1 LPIGISHETRNQV
14 IREWLAGEPRDK
26 IASDTGLAAGTIT
39 NIVRDW
45 RHELG
50 YPTADALR
58 QLAIDL
64 KRLGISTTDCAIGFR
79 TVNTIKKLGLVEAD
93 EEKGLESFVSDIYNK
108 CKYYGLIPDKL
119 VTLAMQ
125 ILDLLESIPLS
136 QIPNYLEEKSKDKQ
150 KLEEEIKNLLE
161 RKSSAQLEYEEAL
174 QKKKVTIDMLQEFT
188 HMQDTLIE
196 YNLSTEDTPNLVN
209 ALKNA
214 QQLGYDANAIADK
227 ISRIESLEEK
237 EKILKNNLMVS
248 QDELRMLKHAISVHD
263 QEIDKYERT
272 LAEHDKLQNIGFG
285 LRELILLNNTL
296 REIATSN
303 NIDSSMA
310 VKKFFQDMEEKNA
323 LTKIVDELRQEKK
336 RIDTLI
342 DSQFN
347 NARIFI
353 ESFGQKAKKDIA
365 DISNIS
371 TQNLQAI
378 QLQTLQTVKEAD
390 TIIKSLN
397 TEVKTQFEEIQKLGS
412 CLEFSALIRSAK
424 GDNSVN
430 LEELKYA
437 GIKTID
443 IIMSRLSD
451 DGDNNNNSSNR
462 GIKESLEHARISLQ
476 SKSS

>member
-1 LPIGISHETRNQV
+1 MPIGISHDTRNQV

-26 IASDTGLAAGTIT
+26 IASDTELAAGTIT

-64 KRLGISTTDCAIGFR
+64 KRLGISTVDCAIGFR
-79 TVNTIKKLGLVEAD
+79 IVNIIKRLGLVEAD
-93 EEKGLESFVSDIYNK
+93 EEKRLESFVSDIYNK
-108 CKYYGLIPDKL
+108 CKYYGLMPDKL

-136 QIPNYLEEKSKDKQ
+136 QIPNYVEEKSKDKQ

-161 RKSSAQLEYEEAL
+161 RKSSTQLEYEEAL
-174 QKKKVTIDMLQEFT
+174 RKKKVTIDMLQEFT

-196 YNLSTEDTPNLVN
+196 YDLSIEDTPNLVN

-227 ISRIESLEEK
+227 ISTIESLEEREK
-237 EKILKNNLMVS
+237 ELKNNLMKL
-248 QDELRMLKHAISVHD
+248 QDELRMLKHAIFLHD
-263 QEIDKYERT
+263 QKIDKYQRILVEY
-272 LAEHDKLQNIGFG
+272 DKLQNIGFG
-285 LRELILLNNTL
+285 LREFILLNNTV

-303 NIDSSMA
+303 NIDPSIA
-310 VKKFFQDMEEKNA
+310 VKKFFQDIVERNA
-323 LTKIVDELRQEKK
+323 LTKTVDELRQEKK
-336 RIDTLI
+336 RMDILI

-353 ESFGQKAKKDIA
+353 ESFGQEAKKDIA
-365 DISNIS
+365 DISSIT

-378 QLQTLQTVKEAD
+378 QIQTLQTVKEAD

-412 CLEFSALIRSAK
+412 CPEFSALIRAAK

-451 DGDNNNNSSNR
+451 DDDNNNNR
-462 GIKESLEHARISLQ
+462 EIKESLERARISLQ

>member
-1 LPIGISHETRNQV
+1 MPIRISHDTRNQV

-26 IASDTGLAAGTIT
+26 IASDTELAAGTIT

-64 KRLGISTTDCAIGFR
+64 KRLGISTVDCAIGFR
-79 TVNTIKKLGLVEAD
+79 IVNIIKRLGLVEAD
-93 EEKGLESFVSDIYNK
+93 EEKRLESFVSDIYNK
-108 CKYYGLIPDKL
+108 CKYYGLMPDKL

-136 QIPNYLEEKSKDKQ
+136 QIPNYVEEKSKDKQ

-161 RKSSAQLEYEEAL
+161 RKSSIQLEYEEAL
-174 QKKKVTIDMLQEFT
+174 RKKKVTIDMLQEFT

-196 YNLSTEDTPNLVN
+196 YDLSIEDTPNLVN
-209 ALKNA
+209 ALNNA

-227 ISRIESLEEK
+227 ISTIESLEEK
-237 EKILKNNLMVS
+237 EKELKNNLMKS
-248 QDELRMLKHAISVHD
+248 QDELCMLEHAISLHD
-263 QEIDKYERT
+263 QEIDKYQRT
-272 LAEHDKLQNIGFG
+272 LVEYDKLQNIGFG
-285 LRELILLNNTL
+285 LREFILLNNTV

-303 NIDSSMA
+303 NIDPSMA
-310 VKKFFQDMEEKNA
+310 VKKFFQDIEERNA
-323 LTKIVDELRQEKK
+323 LTKTVDELRQEKK
-336 RIDTLI
+336 RMDILI

-353 ESFGQKAKKDIA
+353 ESLGQEAKKDIA
-365 DISNIS
+365 DISSIT

-378 QLQTLQTVKEAD
+378 QIQTLQTVKEAD

-412 CLEFSALIRSAK
+412 CPEFSALIRAAK

-443 IIMSRLSD
+443 IIMSRLSGD
-451 DGDNNNNSSNR
+451 DDNNNNSNR
-462 GIKESLEHARISLQ
+462 GIKESLERARISLQ

>member
-1 LPIGISHETRNQV
+1 
-14 IREWLAGEPRDK
+14 LA
-26 IASDTGLAAGTIT
+26 
-39 NIVRDW
+39 
-45 RHELG
+45 
-50 YPTADALR
+50 
-58 QLAIDL
+58 
-64 KRLGISTTDCAIGFR
+64 
-79 TVNTIKKLGLVEAD
+79 EAD
-93 EEKGLESFVSDIYNK
+93 EEKGLESFVSNIYNK
-108 CKYYGLIPDKL
+108 CKYYGLMPDKL

-136 QIPNYLEEKSKDKQ
+136 QISNYVEEKSQDKQ

-161 RKSSAQLEYEEAL
+161 RKSSTQLEYEEAL
-174 QKKKVTIDMLQEFT
+174 RKKKVTFDMLQEFT

-196 YNLSTEDTPNLVN
+196 YDLSTEDIDNLVN

-227 ISRIESLEEK
+227 ISTIESLQEK
-237 EKILKNNLMVS
+237 EKELKNNLMVL
-248 QDELRMLKHAISVHD
+248 QDELRMLKHAISLHD
-263 QEIDKYERT
+263 QEIDKYQWI
-272 LAEHDKLQNIGFG
+272 LAEYDKLQNIGFG
-285 LRELILLNNTL
+285 LREFKLLNNIIQ
-296 REIATSN
+296 EIATSD
-303 NIDSSMA
+303 NIDYSMA
-310 VKKFFQDMEEKNA
+310 VKKFFQDIEEKNG
-323 LTKIVDELRQEKK
+323 LTKTVDELRQEKK
-336 RIDTLI
+336 RIDILI

-353 ESFGQKAKKDIA
+353 ESFGQEAKKDIA
-365 DISNIS
+365 DIFNTS

-397 TEVKTQFEEIQKLGS
+397 NEVKTQFEEIQKLGS
-412 CLEFSALIRSAK
+412 SQEFSALIRAAK
-424 GDNSVN
+424 GINSVN

-451 DGDNNNNSSNR
+451 DDYNNNSSNKE
-462 GIKESLEHARISLQ
+462 IKESLERARISLQ

>member
-1 LPIGISHETRNQV
+1 MPIGISQDTRNQV

-26 IASDTGLAAGTIT
+26 IASDTALAAGTIT

-108 CKYYGLIPDKL
+108 CKYYGLRPDKL

-136 QIPNYLEEKSKDKQ
+136 QIPNYVEEKSKDKQ

-174 QKKKVTIDMLQEFT
+174 QKKKVTIGMLQEFT
-188 HMQDTLIE
+188 HMQDILIE
-196 YNLSTEDTPNLVN
+196 YDLSTEDTPNLVN

-214 QQLGYDANAIADK
+214 QQLGYDANVIADK
-227 ISRIESLEEK
+227 ISTIESLEEK

-248 QDELRMLKHAISVHD
+248 QDELRMLKHAISLLN
-263 QEIDKYERT
+263 QEIDKHQRT
-272 LAEHDKLQNIGFG
+272 LAEYDKLQNIGFG

-323 LTKIVDELRQEKK
+323 LTKTVDELRQEKK

-353 ESFGQKAKKDIA
+353 ESFGQEAKKDIA
-365 DISNIS
+365 DISYIS

-378 QLQTLQTVKEAD
+378 QLQTLQTIKEAD
-390 TIIKSLN
+390 TTIKSLN
-397 TEVKTQFEEIQKLGS
+397 TEVKTQLEEIQKLGS
-412 CLEFSALIRSAK
+412 CLEFSALIRAAK

-451 DGDNNNNSSNR
+451 DDDNNNNSSNR
-462 GIKESLEHARISLQ
+462 GIKESLERARISLQ